1 MDKKKK
7 DRTLPKRFNSDD
19 IDRWQEAAN
28 LTTGGNLTLWM
39 ELNLN
44 EAARKQLGS
53 TPKLKGR

>member
-44 EAARKQLGS
+44 EAVRKQLG